1 MSGKNRYLTDPA
13 VVNVYGLL
21 MSELSSLKAQF
32 GLRDLSIVV
41 RDGKYFLE
49 ANGRLI
55 EITFINGKI
64 IPSDVWENL
73 QLLLGQL
80 LEQNGFSPVAQ
91 LAEQDET
98 VSLFGL
104 ELGRD
109 AVEFA
114 GFLTA
119 AGIGKMFVAMG
130 NNSRSLSL
138 NSAYGP
144 VVEGTTIDDNANTV
158 TLDFDRE
165 LDTAKLP
172 TTDDFEIFVNGQK
185 ADIRGIRINSDKVE
199 LELARD
205 LRPNDQV
212 TVRYLDQ
219 TGDLENSIQGVDGS
233 LAGSFSQGLV
243 IDGYIA
249 GAQLYI
255 DKDGDGVP
263 DPDEILEGVTTDE
276 RGVFL
281 LDGTLNPDNLPI
293 LVTGGTNTDTGLP
306 NNTILSAPAG
316 ATVITPTTTIIQKMV
331 REGLVSGA
339 DDAAKVKAAQS
350 AIKTAL
356 GLAEDIDLLS
366 FDPIAALKN
375 QDKFSAGATLHKFNT
390 SVVEILESFGAG
402 TSAKVAKAAT
412 EIANQIIEASTKDL
426 ELEIDTSFTDAIV
439 DKVFTSGN
447 NEALKVNLGMVV
459 EAIQEATTLDAIA
472 TAQKGI
478 AVQIKSEPITNDQTP
493 IVFGTATV
501 GATVTA
507 TIAGATY
514 EVVAGPDGKWLV
526 DTSTATPIVGSGALQ
541 IVPNG
546 SNDVSVSAK
555 DPSGNT
561 STAVSQIL
569 EIDTTPPAISSASF
583 NFGTVLNITKAMAT
597 GTLTVDTIGVED
609 GQSVTLTL
617 GTKTFLGTVSNNI
630 AKVTVP
636 SGSLQSLQEGV
647 VTYKVDA
654 SDAAGNAA
662 TQYTD
667 SFSYDGTPPTLTITT
682 PIEGDDI
689 VNAAEDADVL
699 VAGTSNAE
707 DGQTVTVTF
716 KDRSNATVIATA
728 TVSNGAWIV
737 SGSQSDISALTNGT
751 ITITADVSDA
761 AGNAATQATK
771 TITLDNVAPSAP
783 TLALRADTNNTSDG
797 ITSDATVDVTGI
809 EANAT
814 WEYSVNNGTS
824 WTIGAGSSFEVPVGT
839 YGDGHI
845 QVRQTDVAGNISTVG
860 VLSGALT
867 IDTTAPLLVSV
878 IAESDSI
885 NPYMAN
891 VGDTVTLTFVTDGTE
906 NGVPSATI
914 IGKTAKVSSTGAPNT
929 YTATYQLVPG
939 DVEGAFKFTI
949 DAVDADGNAMPTVTK
964 VTNPVV
970 EDIQNDASADTIT
983 LDFDRNLNPGKL
995 PTPSDFEVLIKNQ
1008 AATVTSIQITGDKL
1022 VLKLSDDLQSGDTVT
1037 VEYLDQANDT
1047 QNAIQG
1053 LDGALAFPFFQ
1064 GIVIDGYISGAQ
1076 LYLDNNDDGVPD
1088 PNELLQGITTDARGM
1103 FLLDAS
1109 MNPTNAALLIV
1120 GGTNIDTGLANSTI
1134 LSAPEGSTVI
1144 TPTTTLIQTMV
1155 REGMVAGVDKAAK
1168 VQAAET
1174 AVKTAL
1180 GIDPTVDLTKFDP
1193 IAAFNS
1199 PTKGDTA
1206 KALHKFNAS
1215 VIEIL
1220 ECFGAGTSPT
1230 VNAAKSE
1237 IANQLIASSSQSVLS
1252 ALDTAFANEI
1262 VDAVLLS
1269 GSNDSLKTNLSVA
1282 IEAIRDA
1289 ESIQDISTTQ
1299 KGVAVVSKSKTI
1311 LEDETIILSGTAT
1324 IGSTVTVVVAGATYK
1339 VESDENGAWTVDT
1352 SSLTPISGLINFFA
1366 NGANEVSITATDTTG
1381 NQSYTR
1387 KEILN
1392 FDTIISKQPDAKLAF
1407 ATPVEFS
1414 TLFYEGVTKFELDA
1428 LNKNVF
1434 YSNVSN
1440 SSKAAQTVADTSQ
1453 GGLIGLALFSEN
1465 ARVAT
1470 LGHTDLFNLA
1480 LRGDPAS
1487 DELASSMF
1495 NLISWLSGERRI
1507 IGQDDVLH
1515 ILSTNGAVGT
1525 SFLELHANHSVFVE
1539 SLSDEYQTYALDDPR
1554 SADRIRD
1561 ALTAEGVWK
1570 RKYDLVVLRSDATQF
1585 EVDLVKEWMEA
1596 TNGGVLVQYS
1606 HNISPRAPVINFVE
1620 SLGLSVTVGSKLL
1633 AGDYSPTRVDTF
1645 DPGVVHQQLVGDDSV
1660 LGQAADQAI
1669 FTQSDIDLPG
1679 EILGGTVSWLS
1690 SDPTIIGHDGV
1701 IQGTGDVVLTAT
1713 VTLADGTTSEQSLYY
1728 TAHDVTPGTGLT
1740 WSYYAADSVDL
1751 PATDIEG
1758 YLDSGVLDETPLYL
1772 GVTDTLAWSKSA
1784 ESVPAELLDPNNSS
1798 NMLNSLIAWSGYLQ
1812 APASGDF
1819 AFKLRADDGAKFFID
1834 VDGVIQSV
1842 SAKWWTTQDTAGILN
1857 VTGLEAGQSYRIWMF
1872 MKPGG
1877 TALASGIDNVK
1888 LEWQSPGETAWQAIP
1903 TSALAT
1909 LPEGMLPS
1917 DSGYP
1922 ETYLPFDSS
1931 SSDGS
1936 SLSSTKIMS
1945 HASYTTLYG
1954 NEEPISA
1961 NQSINLRDDDMRF
1974 DPQNLVFSDA
1984 TAARAQTLSIKLIGN
1999 GNDISVLNRRLPAVA
2014 SGTELAAAIEQTLNE
2029 ELADDAAIEVRFA
2042 NNQLTLTDAGGRSIS
2057 DFVLGTPTLLSP
2069 EIFSGPLV
2077 SVTAGTEGVSA
2088 STAAI
2093 SFDLANSDKA
2103 VTRISFELHS
2113 ANLSDRVDLIDIAL
2127 SDSVTADSLQ
2137 VAINK
2142 AMGNDDVSVSWNSSL
2157 GHFEFTDA
2165 LGRQFIEI
2173 ALQSSASF
2181 DRLISVDLSSIQT
2194 DAGLTRATLGVLSG
2208 QVRVADAN
2216 DDRLTFSLLEAP
2228 KFGSVVIDAATGTYV
2243 YQPAAGFEGYD
2254 QFHVQVSD
2262 GQGGMSPPIA
2272 VSISDMKAPAVS
2284 LPTLKTF
2291 MAEDPEYVEPE
2302 QKHTI
2307 GTALPA
2313 DLVLEDL
2320 FVAQT
2325 HVLRPDDPY
2334 LKLVEN
2340 RWTLIKLNATSVSGA
2355 PAPDFEAVVT
2365 DKEGNEL
2372 GRVRLSGPATLPTT
2386 VDLPSSEALAT
2397 DQGHNNQDSYTAPLK
2412 GEWIHPGITISI
2424 LANGVPIDLPRSYDD
2439 ADIGSFSPEVGA
2451 GMILD
2456 VASTNLTL
2464 FERSEVQYADSLV
2477 SWGAEALA
2485 KLPVEGIR
2493 LYSYPAVAL
2502 DSFTTL
2508 SNQYVGIFSGEKSG
2522 LPGSDPLLTGN
2533 GGFNGSIDF
2542 AYNFSRQM
2550 SRANGMVSNSGL
2562 VFNTSL
2568 YPNGGGGL
2576 GGGGLG
2582 GGDPTAGI
2590 LWHEFAG
2597 HGMGLPHAGTDANYP
2612 YQSTSSTYT
2621 DNVWSVLEDGT
2632 VYSADGG
2639 IGPNWGYDQVTGEYL
2654 PNFYYP
2660 NGELKLASDPMWGGA
2675 GKQPDGYAFQMF
2687 SDYYNLKIYDFI
2699 ERQIEWRPNAVEGQ
2713 DTEDGGFAGEGY
2725 FELWDSEAQDW
2736 VTLTDANYKTLN
2748 SKLVEDDL
2756 AHVIDTPV
2764 YFISGYIT
2772 QPDGSKPVIGGEYH
2786 PGIELVPIQTIGNLV
2801 APFAD
2806 ILTGAGR
2813 SDREG
2818 DYVMRVTYA
2827 TELGLLTEHLII
2839 PSNYDMRYFGV
2850 NIADKGE
2857 LVRVDIVEA
2866 GDANTAA
2873 YLQNKVIG
2881 SYVNSDALANTVFIN
2896 DDRFTLGD
2904 ESIVLPKYWNGSK
2917 VTWSTTVEGLVDF
2930 ETGAVDAS
2938 KLGPQS
2944 AIKAQW
2950 VEQGVYKEQSF
2961 VLDLPAPEQVFVQ
2974 LFGTLSSDE
2983 SLLYGPL
2990 DLPDTLGEARVTWS
3004 SSDTGVLNNDGLL
3017 GESNGQVS
3025 LTAEVTYP
3033 NGATQSFS
3041 KAYQAVPAVSAAG
3054 GLNLWIIETLPDEDP
3069 DPADD
3074 GGYTIADM
3082 RNLLDTGIL
3091 TTKTPIYSEQWSEI
3105 WWWRGDDGFGEFGTD
3120 FKDNVLVDATS
3131 TAFSQPLRETLWV
3144 MSGFLK
3150 PNETG
3155 EHQIGFRVDDAGLMF
3170 IEVDGQLIS
3179 VSTQNQKSWSTALN
3193 LEAGKLYPIW
3203 YFSKTTSADPDNNAA
3218 YWDTIQ
3224 TLWRTPSNPDADWLV
3239 ENTIPAENFVPMPLD
3254 PSKPYSAGW
3263 LPSAVLATVKDFNSN
3278 RLVGDEEF
3286 FPLEAIENMMLE
3298 EIQELYNVNFKGVD
3312 FNNDGDIFDDAELF
3326 LDKSISAGIA
3336 DSNKSVATVFIDID
3350 CLSVGDDVE
3359 LYLDGNLAF
3368 SKIISENEY
3377 QKNSLSF
3384 PLIDFSEFSI
3394 SENKSISLEI
3404 KVKQGENYVHDGID
3418 STWEYQW

>member
-1 MSGKNRYLTDPA
+1 
-13 VVNVYGLL
+13 LL
-21 MSELSSLKAQF
+21 
-32 GLRDLSIVV
+32 
-41 RDGKYFLE
+41 
-49 ANGRLI
+49 
-55 EITFINGKI
+55 
-64 IPSDVWENL
+64 
-73 QLLLGQL
+73 
-80 LEQNGFSPVAQ
+80 
-91 LAEQDET
+91 
-98 VSLFGL
+98 
-104 ELGRD
+104 
-109 AVEFA
+109 
-114 GFLTA
+114 
-119 AGIGKMFVAMG
+119 
-130 NNSRSLSL
+130 
-138 NSAYGP
+138 
-144 VVEGTTIDDNANTV
+144 
-158 TLDFDRE
+158 
-165 LDTAKLP
+165 
-172 TTDDFEIFVNGQK
+172 
-185 ADIRGIRINSDKVE
+185 
-199 LELARD
+199 
-205 LRPNDQV
+205 
-212 TVRYLDQ
+212 
-219 TGDLENSIQGVDGS
+219 
-233 LAGSFSQGLV
+233 
-243 IDGYIA
+243 
-249 GAQLYI
+249 
-255 DKDGDGVP
+255 
-263 DPDEILEGVTTDE
+263 
-276 RGVFL
+276 
-281 LDGTLNPDNLPI
+281 
-293 LVTGGTNTDTGLP
+293 
-306 NNTILSAPAG
+306 
-316 ATVITPTTTIIQKMV
+316 
-331 REGLVSGA
+331 
-339 DDAAKVKAAQS
+339 
-350 AIKTAL
+350 
-356 GLAEDIDLLS
+356 
-366 FDPIAALKN
+366 
-375 QDKFSAGATLHKFNT
+375 
-390 SVVEILESFGAG
+390 
-402 TSAKVAKAAT
+402 
-412 EIANQIIEASTKDL
+412 
-426 ELEIDTSFTDAIV
+426 
-439 DKVFTSGN
+439 
-447 NEALKVNLGMVV
+447 
-459 EAIQEATTLDAIA
+459 
-472 TAQKGI
+472 
-478 AVQIKSEPITNDQTP
+478 
-493 IVFGTATV
+493 
-501 GATVTA
+501 
-507 TIAGATY
+507 
-514 EVVAGPDGKWLV
+514 
-526 DTSTATPIVGSGALQ
+526 
-541 IVPNG
+541 
-546 SNDVSVSAK
+546 
-555 DPSGNT
+555 
-561 STAVSQIL
+561 
-569 EIDTTPPAISSASF
+569 
-583 NFGTVLNITKAMAT
+583 
-597 GTLTVDTIGVED
+597 
-609 GQSVTLTL
+609 
-617 GTKTFLGTVSNNI
+617 
-630 AKVTVP
+630 
-636 SGSLQSLQEGV
+636 
-647 VTYKVDA
+647 
-654 SDAAGNAA
+654 
-662 TQYTD
+662 
-667 SFSYDGTPPTLTITT
+667 
-682 PIEGDDI
+682 
-689 VNAAEDADVL
+689 
-699 VAGTSNAE
+699 
-707 DGQTVTVTF
+707 
-716 KDRSNATVIATA
+716 
-728 TVSNGAWIV
+728 
-737 SGSQSDISALTNGT
+737 
-751 ITITADVSDA
+751 
-761 AGNAATQATK
+761 
-771 TITLDNVAPSAP
+771 
-783 TLALRADTNNTSDG
+783 
-797 ITSDATVDVTGI
+797 
-809 EANAT
+809 
-814 WEYSVNNGTS
+814 
-824 WTIGAGSSFEVPVGT
+824 
-839 YGDGHI
+839 
-845 QVRQTDVAGNISTVG
+845 
-860 VLSGALT
+860 
-867 IDTTAPLLVSV
+867 
-878 IAESDSI
+878 
-885 NPYMAN
+885 
-891 VGDTVTLTFVTDGTE
+891 
-906 NGVPSATI
+906 
-914 IGKTAKVSSTGAPNT
+914 T
-929 YTATYQLVPG
+929 YT
-939 DVEGAFKFTI
+939 
-949 DAVDADGNAMPTVTK
+949 
-964 VTNPVV
+964 
-970 EDIQNDASADTIT
+970 
-983 LDFDRNLNPGKL
+983 
-995 PTPSDFEVLIKNQ
+995 
-1008 AATVTSIQITGDKL
+1008 
-1022 VLKLSDDLQSGDTVT
+1022 
-1037 VEYLDQANDT
+1037 
-1047 QNAIQG
+1047 
-1053 LDGALAFPFFQ
+1053 
-1064 GIVIDGYISGAQ
+1064 
-1076 LYLDNNDDGVPD
+1076 
-1088 PNELLQGITTDARGM
+1088 
-1103 FLLDAS
+1103 
-1109 MNPTNAALLIV
+1109 
-1120 GGTNIDTGLANSTI
+1120 
-1134 LSAPEGSTVI
+1134 
-1144 TPTTTLIQTMV
+1144 
-1155 REGMVAGVDKAAK
+1155 MVAGVNGAITVD
-1168 VQAAET
+1168 ET
-1174 AVKTAL
+1174 ALATAL
-1180 GIDPTVDLTKFDP
+1180 TNAGITDGAGNALTVPTFAVTDPT
-1193 IAAFNS
+1193 
-1199 PTKGDTA
+1199 
-1206 KALHKFNAS
+1206 NA
-1215 VIEIL
+1215 V
-1220 ECFGAGTSPT
+1220 
-1230 VNAAKSE
+1230 
-1237 IANQLIASSSQSVLS
+1237 
-1252 ALDTAFANEI
+1252 
-1262 VDAVLLS
+1262 
-1269 GSNDSLKTNLSVA
+1269 
-1282 IEAIRDA
+1282 
-1289 ESIQDISTTQ
+1289 
-1299 KGVAVVSKSKTI
+1299 
-1311 LEDETIILSGTAT
+1311 ETIIS
-1324 IGSTVTVVVAGATYK
+1324 
-1339 VESDENGAWTVDT
+1339 E
-1352 SSLTPISGLINFFA
+1352 P
-1366 NGANEVSITATDTTG
+1366 
-1381 NQSYTR
+1381 
-1387 KEILN
+1387 
-1392 FDTIISKQPDAKLAF
+1392 PDAKLAF
-1407 ATPVEFS
+1407 ATPIEFS

-1428 LNKNVF
+1428 LNKNVS

-1440 SSKAAQTVADTSQ
+1440 SSIGAHTVADTSQ

-1470 LGHTDLFNLA
+1470 LGHMDLLNLA
-1480 LRGDPAS
+1480 LRGDPES
-1487 DELASSMF
+1487 DELARSMF
-1495 NLISWLSGERRI
+1495 NLISWLSGERRV

-1525 SFLELHANHSVFVE
+1525 STLDLHANHRAFVE
-1539 SLSDEYQTYALDDPR
+1539 SLSGEYKTYALDDPR

-1561 ALTAEGVWK
+1561 ALTEGGVWK
-1570 RKYDLVVLRSDATQF
+1570 RKYDLVVLRADATQF
-1585 EVDLVKEWMEA
+1585 EVDLVKDWMEA

-1606 HNISPRAPVINFVE
+1606 HNITPRAPVIDFID

-1633 AGDYSPTRVDTF
+1633 AGDYSPTRVDPF
-1645 DPGVVHQQLVGDDSV
+1645 DPSVVHQQLVGDDSG
-1660 LGQAADQAI
+1660 LGQTIDQAI
-1669 FTQSDIDLPG
+1669 FTQSDIDLPS

-1728 TAHDVTPGTGLT
+1728 TAYDVTPGTGLT
-1740 WSYYAADSVDL
+1740 WSSYAADSVDL
-1751 PATDIEG
+1751 TATDIEG
-1758 YLDSGVLDETPLYL
+1758 YLDSGVLDQRPLYL
-1772 GVTDTLAWSKSA
+1772 GVTDTLSWSKSA
-1784 ESVPAELLDPNNSS
+1784 DSVPAELLDPNNSG

-1888 LEWQSPGETAWQAIP
+1888 LEWKSPGETIWQAIP

-1922 ETYLPFDSS
+1922 ETYLPFELG
-1931 SSDGS
+1931 SSDSG
-1936 SLSSTKIMS
+1936 SLSPTKIIS
-1945 HASYTTLYG
+1945 QSSYTALYG
-1954 NEEPISA
+1954 NEEPVSA
-1961 NQSINLRDDDMRF
+1961 NQSINLRDDDLRF

-1984 TAARAQTLSIKLIGN
+1984 TVARAETLSIKLTGN

-2014 SGTELAAAIEQTLNE
+2014 SGTELAAAFEQILND
-2029 ELADDAAIEVRFA
+2029 ELAGDAAIEVRFA
-2042 NNQLTLTDAGGRSIS
+2042 NNQLTLIDAGGRSIS
-2057 DFVLGTPTLLSP
+2057 DFVLGTPAELSP

-2077 SVTAGTEGVSA
+2077 SVAAGTEGVSA

-2103 VTRISFELHS
+2103 VTRINFELHS
-2113 ANLSDRVDLIDIAL
+2113 VNPSDSVDLIDIAL
-2127 SDSVTADSLQ
+2127 SDTVTADSLQ
-2137 VAINK
+2137 AAIRNR
-2142 AMGNDDVSVSWNSSL
+2142 MGNSDVSVSWNSSA
-2157 GHFEFTDA
+2157 GQFEFTDA
-2165 LGRQFIEI
+2165 LGRQFIYI
-2173 ALQSSASF
+2173 TLQSSASF
-2181 DRLISVDLSSIQT
+2181 DRLVSLDPSSVQT
-2194 DAGLTRATLGVLSG
+2194 DAGVSSATLGVLSG
-2208 QVRVADAN
+2208 QVSVVDAN
-2216 DDRLTFSLLEAP
+2216 DDQLAFSLLEAP
-2228 KFGSVVIDAATGTYV
+2228 KFGSVELDAATGGYV

-2262 GQGGMSPPIA
+2262 GQGGMNPPIA

-2291 MAEDPEYVEPE
+2291 FAEDPEYVEPE

-2313 DLVLEDL
+2313 DFVLEDL

-2340 RWTLIKLNATSVSGA
+2340 RWALIKLNATSVSGA

-2365 DKEGNEL
+2365 DKAGNEL
-2372 GRVRLSGPATLPTT
+2372 GRVRLSGPATLPTA

-2424 LANGVPIDLPRSYDD
+2424 LANGVPVDLPRSYDD
-2439 ADIGSFSPEVGA
+2439 AAIGSFSPEVGA

-2485 KLPVEGIR
+2485 KLPVAGLR

-2502 DSFTTL
+2502 DTFTTL

-2522 LPGSDPLLTGN
+2522 LPGSDPVLSGN

-2550 SRANGMVSNSGL
+2550 SRANGMVGNSGL

-2660 NGELKLASDPMWGGA
+2660 EGELKLASDPMWGGA

-2687 SDYYNLKIYDFI
+2687 SDYYNFKIYDFV
-2699 ERQIEWRPNAVEGQ
+2699 ERQLEWRPNAVEGQ

-2725 FELWDSEAQDW
+2725 FELWDTSAEEW

-2786 PGIELVPIQTIGNLV
+2786 PGIELIPIQTTGNLV

-2818 DYVMRVTYA
+2818 DFVMRVTYA
-2827 TELGLLTEHLII
+2827 TDLGLLTEHLII

-2881 SYVNSDALANTVFIN
+2881 SYVNSDALANTVFKN
-2896 DDRFTLGD
+2896 DDRFTSGD

-3004 SSDTGVLNNDGLL
+3004 SSDTGVLNSDGSL
-3017 GESNGQVS
+3017 GGTNGQVS

-3041 KAYQAVPAVSAAG
+3041 KAYQAVPADSAAG

-3082 RNLLDTGIL
+3082 RNLLETGIL

-3105 WWWRGDDGFGEFGTD
+3105 WWWRQESGFSEFGTD
-3120 FKDNVLVDATS
+3120 FKDNVLVDATGTDFRQALTES
-3131 TAFSQPLRETLWV
+3131 LWV

-3150 PNETG
+3150 PSETG
-3155 EHQIGFRVDDAGLMF
+3155 EHQIGFKADDAGLMF

-3193 LEAGKLYPIW
+3193 LESGKLYPIW
-3203 YFSKTTSADPDNNAA
+3203 YFAKTTSSDPDNNAA

-3263 LPSAVLATVKDFNSN
+3263 LPSAVSATVKEFNSN

-3336 DSNKSVATVFIDID
+3336 GSGKNIATLFINID
-3350 CLSVGDDVE
+3350 DVSSGDDVE

-3368 SKIISENEY
+3368 NHRISESDLQTNEII
-3377 QKNSLSF
+3377 F
-3384 PLIDFSEFSI
+3384 PLINFEKFTTAD
-3394 SENKSISLEI
+3394 NRDISLGI
-3404 KVKQGENYVHDGID
+3404 KVKQGEDYIHDGIEAM
-3418 STWEYQW
+3418 WEYQW